1 MKKKIQIISAGLK
14 IQKIKACSLRHS
26 HLQFIAHVCR
36 IHSAY
41 RIITQSVKLPI
52 FQLHMSNGGVESS
65 VERCDRAVADD
76 LDTCSHTARDSA
88 PRAEPIQI

>member
-1 MKKKIQIISAGLK
+1 M
-14 IQKIKACSLRHS
+14 
-26 HLQFIAHVCR
+26 
-36 IHSAY
+36 
-41 RIITQSVKLPI
+41 KLPI

-65 VERCDRAVADD
+65 VERSDRAVADD